1 MDFKLIKTFLAVSN
15 TLNIT
20 ETAENL
26 YVSQSTISHQLK
38 TLENEV
44 GVKLI
49 DRNRGFK
56 KVNLTSAGEEF
67 MKIAL
72 EWENLN
78 NKIKKFSSETAKEN
92 ISIASLNS
100 INNFMFDD
108 VYKEIFKD
116 PAIRLTVKTEHT
128 DEIYEQITS
137 RTIDVGFVT
146 QYIPYP
152 QIDYT
157 KLIDEE
163 MVLVTKSK
171 IYGKS
176 INPEE
181 LNPEKQIYFAW
192 GDEYLKWHNKYF
204 SYESKP
210 KLFIDL
216 QILAF
221 DMVDEDSWLIA
232 PLTVASSLKNNF
244 DGLYIIPFVDDP
256 PTRTIF
262 MINHKSPLDSSK
274 KVITKVKLLIKPYID
289 EYYKMQ

>member
-1 MDFKLIKTFLAVSN
+1 MDFKLIKTFISVSN

-20 ETAENL
+20 DTAENL

-56 KVNLTSAGEEF
+56 KVNLTADGEEF

-78 NKIKKFSSETAKEN
+78 NKIKKFSSETAKQKV
-92 ISIASLNS
+92 SIASLNS
-100 INNFMFDD
+100 INNFMFNN
-108 VYKEIFKD
+108 VYKEIFNN
-116 PAIRLTVKTEHT
+116 PNTRLTVKTEHT

-146 QYIPYP
+146 QYIPYR
-152 QIDYT
+152 QIEYT

-163 MVLVTKSK
+163 MVFVTKNQH
-171 IYGKS
+171 YGKL
-176 INPEE
+176 IDPEK
-181 LNPEKQIYFAW
+181 LNVEKQIYFAW
-192 GDEYLKWHNKYF
+192 GDEYVKWHNKYF
-204 SYESKP
+204 PFESEP

-216 QILAF
+216 QTLAF
-221 DMVDEDSWLIA
+221 DMLDGDSWLIA
-232 PLTVASSLKNNF
+232 PLTVANSLKNNF
-244 DGLYIIPFVDDP
+244 DDLYIIPFIDEP
-256 PTRTIF
+256 PKRTVF
-262 MINHKSPLDSSK
+262 MINHKSPLDSSM
-274 KVITKVKLLIKPYID
+274 KVIRKIKSLIKPYID
-289 EYYKMQ
+289 DFNKLH